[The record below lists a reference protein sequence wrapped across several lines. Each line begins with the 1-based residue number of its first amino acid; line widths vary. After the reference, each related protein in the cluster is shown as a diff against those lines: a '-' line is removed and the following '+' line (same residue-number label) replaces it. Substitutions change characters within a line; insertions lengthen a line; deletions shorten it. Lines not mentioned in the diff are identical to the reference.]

1 VVRAHGATRELLLA
15 ARIQRREALRLGAV
29 PDLNAST
36 SAIRDSAWS
45 VAPSPH
51 DLQNRRVEIT
61 GPAHAKLMISALN
74 SGASVFMA
82 DLEDALSPSWD
93 NIVGGHR
100 ALAAAA
106 VGTLQWASDTGE
118 LRRPNSTAATLTV
131 RPRGLHLLESHVE
144 VDGVAAPAGLCD
156 VALLAHNVAAGL
168 AKAGSGLYLYLPKLE
183 NHHEAQWWDAVL
195 ADLEWR
201 CQLPANSIRV
211 TVLIEHV
218 LAAFE
223 MEEILFS
230 LRDRVTGLNAGRW
243 DYLFS
248 LIRDFG
254 HDPSHVLPDRTAV
267 TMRAP
272 FLTAYS
278 ERLVATCHR
287 RGAYAIG
294 GMSAFIPDRTSP
306 EITDQAIVAV
316 QDEKRR
322 EAALGYDGAWVA
334 HPDLVPTVLDVFA
347 QALGER
353 ANQLT
358 VQAPLG
364 SVADLIST
372 GIAGASASSE
382 GFRSN
387 IRIALTYIL
396 AWLGGNGAVAIDHL
410 MEDAATAEISR
421 CQIWQWI
428 HHGTELSDGST
439 STVALATDVLQDQ
452 AQKAIDDG
460 ADAAL
465 VDSAA
470 DLLRVAMLEMELPPF
485 LTLLAY
491 PHLL

>member
-1 VVRAHGATRELLLA
+1 
-15 ARIQRREALRLGAV
+15 
-29 PDLNAST
+29 
-36 SAIRDSAWS
+36 
-45 VAPSPH
+45 
-51 DLQNRRVEIT
+51 
-61 GPAHAKLMISALN
+61 
-74 SGASVFMA
+74 
-82 DLEDALSPSWD
+82 
-93 NIVGGHR
+93 
-100 ALAAAA
+100 
-106 VGTLQWASDTGE
+106 
-118 LRRPNSTAATLTV
+118 
-131 RPRGLHLLESHVE
+131 
-144 VDGVAAPAGLCD
+144 
-156 VALLAHNVAAGL
+156 
-168 AKAGSGLYLYLPKLE
+168 
-183 NHHEAQWWDAVL
+183 
-195 ADLEWR
+195 
-201 CQLPANSIRV
+201 
-211 TVLIEHV
+211 
-218 LAAFE
+218 
-223 MEEILFS
+223 
-230 LRDRVTGLNAGRW
+230 
-243 DYLFS
+243 
-248 LIRDFG
+248 
-254 HDPSHVLPDRTAV
+254 
-267 TMRAP
+267 
-272 FLTAYS
+272 
-278 ERLVATCHR
+278 
-287 RGAYAIG
+287 
-294 GMSAFIPDRTSP
+294 MSAFIPDRTSP
-306 EITDQAIVAV
+306 EITDRAIVAV

-372 GIAGASASSE
+372 GIAGASASPE